1 MKNFKLKLSYRQM
14 SAFFAFLFLALIT
27 NACAGKPEMP
37 TEAASQA
44 LVKSTISDLADA
56 INTGNFKVI
65 RAKASQDFQMSVS
78 EEKLVS
84 TFKTYTDG
92 KDTSLPMLKQALT
105 KDAKFSPAPAIR
117 EENGSYVLVTNGSYP
132 LTEESYDEVKFDNE
146 YVWRDGAWKLLKISV
161 EFR

>member
-1 MKNFKLKLSYRQM
+1 MKNLKIKMSFVQM
-14 SAFFAFLFLALIT
+14 SALFAFLFLTLIT
-27 NACAGKPEMP
+27 NGCESKPDTP

-44 LVKSTISDLADA
+44 LVKSTISDLSDA

-65 RAKASQDFQMSVS
+65 RAKASEDFQMSIS

-92 KDTSLPMLKQALT
+92 KATSLPMLKQALT

-117 EENGSYVLVTNGSYP
+117 EEKGSYVLVTNGSYP

-161 EFR
+161 EFK

>member
-1 MKNFKLKLSYRQM
+1 MKISFGQM
-14 SAFFAFLFLALIT
+14 SVLFAFLFLALIT
-27 NACAGKPEMP
+27 GGCAGKPDMP

-65 RAKASQDFQMSVS
+65 RAKASEDFQMTVS

-92 KDTSLPMLKQALT
+92 KETSLPLLKQALT

-117 EENGSYVLVTNGSYP
+117 EEKGSYVLVTNGTYP
-132 LTEESYDEVKFDNE
+132 LTEEVYDEVKFDNE
-146 YVWRDGAWKLLKISV
+146 YVWRDGAWKLLKIAV